1 MPLYLFGA
9 WLPLPPAS
17 PFWPGVGGLSIEAEA
32 TLRLPP
38 GPLPVARGRGG
49 RLGPFLRTA
58 RGGRRR
64 RRRRR
69 RHEKPG
75 GRHLRGE
82 GAQRLG
88 VRSGGRLRRPLG
100 PREPSPRWTVESCFV
115 ASRKP
120 GKDGLGPG
128 SRLHAR
134 GSLPEP
140 QSRRLSPLT
149 LRI

>member
-69 RHEKPG
+69 R
-75 GRHLRGE
+75 
-82 GAQRLG
+82 
-88 VRSGGRLRRPLG
+88 RP
-100 PREPSPRWTVESCFV
+100 PPSPWPQQSAAETGPEWAGQPGADWPPPEPIS
-115 ASRKP
+115 ASAGRAAAAV
-120 GKDGLGPG
+120 GWGLG
-128 SRLHAR
+128 
-134 GSLPEP
+134 
-140 QSRRLSPLT
+140 
-149 LRI
+149 